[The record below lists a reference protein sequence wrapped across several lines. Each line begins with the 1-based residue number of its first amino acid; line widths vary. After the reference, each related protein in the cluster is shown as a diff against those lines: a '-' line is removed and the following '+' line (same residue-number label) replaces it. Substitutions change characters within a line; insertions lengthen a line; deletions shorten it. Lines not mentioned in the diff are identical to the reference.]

1 MSAVIST
8 HLNRM
13 HRKEVAGNTAAGGCL
28 RPLLSGAAGRAIVIL
43 AGRGNAGGPVS
54 LDRFQRQVRA
64 LAVQLPQGLHAIN
77 LCEDR
82 YRFLL
87 ALCAV
92 AVRGQVTLLPPSRAP
107 AVIVDELQRH
117 AGSYC
122 LGDQGLVPEPPRFWH
137 LPEVLSESDGPPLQ
151 VDPEALAAIGFTS
164 GSTGQPVANPKTW
177 ASWRAS
183 TAQNLVALRDLWAG
197 DTIVHVVATVPP
209 QHMYGME
216 MSVLLPMLCEVAVH
230 AGRPFFPDDVARAL
244 REVPA
249 PRLLV
254 TTPVHLRAL
263 IQSGVALPP
272 LAGIV
277 SATAPMPQELA
288 RAAEAHCGCELRELF
303 GSTET
308 CVIAR
313 RRPAIEQ
320 AWTPFAGVQ
329 VHPQPDGTLVQAP
342 HLSTPVVLADL
353 VEVDTDGRFTL
364 CGRNADLLEIAGKRA
379 SLGDLTRKLQA
390 VPGVVDGVMFQLDA
404 PAGGTVRRIA
414 ALVVAP
420 GIDPATILQS
430 LRCSIDPVFLPRPLR
445 CVTALPRNE
454 TGKLPRAALLTLLQ
468 GSIQRD
474 GVASRDVAVTPKS

>member
-1 MSAVIST
+1 MSAVVST
-8 HLNRM
+8 HLNGK
-13 HRKEVAGNTAAGGCL
+13 HRKQEAGNPAAGACL
-28 RPLLSGAAGRAIVIL
+28 RPLLCGDAGRAIVIL
-43 AGRGNAGGPVS
+43 AGRDDARGPVS

-64 LAVQLPQGLHAIN
+64 LAAQLPQGQHAIN

-82 YRFLL
+82 YRFLV

-151 VDPEALAAIGFTS
+151 VDPDALAAIGFTS

-177 ASWRAS
+177 ASWQAS
-183 TAQNLVALRDLWAG
+183 TAQNLAALRDLWA
-197 DTIVHVVATVPP
+197 DDMIANMVATVPP

-216 MSVLLPMLCEVAVH
+216 MSVLLPMLGDVAVH
-230 AGRPFFPDDVARAL
+230 AARPFFPGDVARAL

-263 IQSGVALPP
+263 VASGVALPP

-277 SATAPMPQELA
+277 SATAPMPPELA

-313 RRPAIEQ
+313 RRPAVEQ
-320 AWTPFAGVQ
+320 DWTPFPGVQ
-329 VHPQPDGTLVQAP
+329 LHPQPDGTLVQAP
-342 HLSTPVVLADL
+342 HLSAPVVLADL
-353 VEVDTDGRFTL
+353 VEVRADGRFTL
-364 CGRNADLLEIAGKRA
+364 RGRNADLLEIAGKRA

-390 VPGVVDGVMFQLDA
+390 VPGVVDGVVFQLDA
-404 PAGGTVRRIA
+404 PEAGSVRRIA
-414 ALVVAP
+414 ALAVAP
-420 GIDPATILQS
+420 GIEATTILQS

-454 TGKLPRAALLTLLQ
+454 TGKLPRAALLALLQ
-468 GSIQRD
+468 GTIQRG
-474 GVASRDVAVTPKS
+474 GVANRDVAVTPGP